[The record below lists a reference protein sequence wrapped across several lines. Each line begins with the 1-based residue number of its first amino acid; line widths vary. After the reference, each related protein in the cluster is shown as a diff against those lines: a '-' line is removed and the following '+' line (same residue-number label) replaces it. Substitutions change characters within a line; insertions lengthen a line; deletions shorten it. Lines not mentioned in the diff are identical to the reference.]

1 MPPRPRAPRQRLAIQ
16 PAGAIAHRPGQ
27 PAAWGRRSA
36 RACFASGSS
45 RAGSGTAVFLRACRP
60 WVLCQRLSASGLTQH
75 LRHVQAGSPSGQPRH
90 CCRNRSSRAS
100 SSVERRR
107 CGERE
112 GAERRDADA
121 LAARAAS
128 GKEAAEKARKA
139 SPVWEPCCI
148 KNALNLQVAPRG
160 AWHQNSPIGE
170 KRRIPRIPHQAS
182 PAACCGCSQQR

>member
-1 MPPRPRAPRQRLAIQ
+1 MPQKAALQPSKVALEDVSLHGCVALRPDIATVVVFPAKARRDDQLVHQKHTACDAMLNFAAI
-16 PAGAIAHRPGQ
+16 
-27 PAAWGRRSA
+27 
-36 RACFASGSS
+36 
-45 RAGSGTAVFLRACRP
+45 
-60 WVLCQRLSASGLTQH
+60 LTVYTPE
-75 LRHVQAGSPSGQPRH
+75 R
-90 CCRNRSSRAS
+90 

-107 CGERE
+107 CGESE
-112 GAERRDADA
+112 GAERRDADT

-148 KNALNLQVAPRG
+148 KNAMNLQVAPRG
-160 AWHQNSPIGE
+160 AWHQNQPIGE

>member
-1 MPPRPRAPRQRLAIQ
+1 MKSFYLKIPIRSLCTGSEQEAVDAPALEGLLRQSTWFRTPLGQ
-16 PAGAIAHRPGQ
+16 AGLLSRRSVASAASWSLCRHWSEAARRSPGQ
-27 PAAWGRRSA
+27 PDPKSEAYTPER
-36 RACFASGSS
+36 
-45 RAGSGTAVFLRACRP
+45 
-60 WVLCQRLSASGLTQH
+60 
-75 LRHVQAGSPSGQPRH
+75 
-90 CCRNRSSRAS
+90 

-112 GAERRDADA
+112 GAERRDADT

-148 KNALNLQVAPRG
+148 KKGLNLQVAPRG